1 MSRGALVRGL
11 ALALGSAL
19 LMALVIGLVYDAS
32 GAIGTFEILAPLGL
46 ATVAATHFVVARRR
60 HLGSLRRQA
69 LVTAA
74 LAFSPGLLALAIF
87 VQVMFLSGHDAIL
100 AGLAAIYSA
109 LLGLWAGRLLSYRV
123 MDDVD
128 TLRAGL
134 MAVGAGEREIE
145 LRVGG
150 MDELAQVAAEVEA
163 MVGQLAAAETRRE
176 DSEAARRALIAA
188 VSHDLRTP
196 VTALRLLAEA
206 VADEIGDPDTRR
218 EYVRR
223 LGVHIRALGGLIDD
237 LFELTQI
244 EAGAVAWSMRAIDLD
259 ELVED
264 TVAAMQPT
272 AEAGGI
278 AVHASSRTRFATR
291 PPTAASPSARRGPG
305 RASRS
310 RSRTRAAGSRPP
322 IASGSSSP
330 SSRAPTA
337 RRAPT
342 AARASASPS
351 RGRSSRRTADASGS
365 STTPPVRSRPAPA
378 CASACRLRHPPDAPE
393 KALLTGL
400 RRAKNPRAA
409 GAGVSLR
416 RIRTRT
422 GSTQ

>member
-19 LMALVIGLVYDAS
+19 LMTLVIGLVYDSS

-74 LAFSPGLLALAIF
+74 LAFSPGLVALAIF

-109 LLGLWAGRLLSYRV
+109 LLGVWAGRLLSHRV

-128 TLRAGL
+128 ALRAGL
-134 MAVGAGEREIE
+134 MAVGAGEREID

-163 MVGQLAAAETRRE
+163 MVGQLAAAEARRE
-176 DSEAARRALIAA
+176 DSEAARRSLIAA

-206 VADEIGDPDTRR
+206 VDDEIGDPDTRR

-264 TVAAMQPT
+264 TVAAMQPA

-278 AVHASSRTRFATR
+278 AVQAQIDPALVPACANPERIQRVLFNLIQNAIRHTPADGSVTVR
-291 PPTAASPSARRGPG
+291 AARAGERIEIEVADTGSGIAAADRERIFEPFQQGAD
-305 RASRS
+305 RASRTDGSAGLGLAIS
-310 RSRTRAAGSRPP
+310 RAIVEAHGGRIWVVDDAAGEQP
-322 IASGSSSP
+322 GG
-330 SSRAPTA
+330 A
-337 RRAPT
+337 RVRFSLPAAT
-342 AARASASPS
+342 AA
-351 RGRSSRRTADASGS
+351 
-365 STTPPVRSRPAPA
+365 
-378 CASACRLRHPPDAPE
+378 
-393 KALLTGL
+393 
-400 RRAKNPRAA
+400 
-409 GAGVSLR
+409 
-416 RIRTRT
+416 
-422 GSTQ
+422 

>member
-163 MVGQLAAAETRRE
+163 MVAQLAAAETRRE

-206 VADEIGDPDTRR
+206 VDDEIGDPDTRR

-278 AVHASSRTRFATR
+278 AVHAQIDPALVPACANAERIQRVLFNLIQNAIRHTPADGSVTVR
-291 PPTAASPSARRGPG
+291 AARAGEGIEIEVADTGSGIAAADRERIFEPFQQGAD
-305 RASRS
+305 RASRTDGSAGLGLAIS
-310 RSRTRAAGSRPP
+310 RAIVEAHGGRIWVVDDAAGEEP
-322 IASGSSSP
+322 
-330 SSRAPTA
+330 
-337 RRAPT
+337 
-342 AARASASPS
+342 
-351 RGRSSRRTADASGS
+351 
-365 STTPPVRSRPAPA
+365 
-378 CASACRLRHPPDAPE
+378 
-393 KALLTGL
+393 
-400 RRAKNPRAA
+400 A
-409 GAGVSLR
+409 GARVRFSLPAA
-416 RIRTRT
+416 TPA
-422 GSTQ
+422 